1 MANAGVLAAS
11 AKVQESLARKSWGTG
26 KQQTLDIGNGPETPN
41 TLKYCNNVFLS
52 NFKPKRIY
60 LSKSKNEK
68 KSPGTKYIFDIVE
81 YVCS

>member
-52 NFKPKRIY
+52 NLRIY
-60 LSKSKNEK
+60 
-68 KSPGTKYIFDIVE
+68 
-81 YVCS
+81 